1 MKTIVLMAG
10 GSEDFEK
17 EGYKFP
23 KYLLEI
29 NGKPL
34 LEHFINSLSGFESD
48 FIFIVKKEE
57 AQKWY
62 LENVIRLLIP
72 NAKIFK
78 VEKETKGAA
87 CTALFAIDEIN
98 NDEPLLITNGDQ
110 ILDMDYKDFLKS
122 FAGKDAGA
130 AIFESV
136 HPRWS
141 YVKLDENGDVV
152 EASEKRPISKNATAG
167 TYYYK
172 KGSDFVSSVTNM
184 IKKDAN
190 VNGFYYVC
198 PAFNEMILEQ
208 KKIST
213 YKISREQYHSIA
225 NVEGLKQYEQFLQKQ
240 VGEKR

>member
-10 GSEDFEK
+10 GSEDFAK

-34 LEHFINSLSGFESD
+34 LEHVINSFSAIDSD
-48 FIFIVKKEE
+48 FIFIVKKED
-57 AQKWY
+57 AQKWH
-62 LENVIRLLIP
+62 LESVIKLLVP
-72 NAKIFK
+72 DAKVFK

-87 CTALFAIDEIN
+87 CTALFAIDDIN

-110 ILDMDYKDFLKS
+110 ILDIDYKEFSES
-122 FAGKDAGA
+122 FKNKDGGA

-141 YVKLDENGDVV
+141 YVKLDENGHVV

-167 TYYYK
+167 TYYYS
-172 KGSDFVSSVTNM
+172 KGSDFVKSVINM

-190 VNGFYYVC
+190 VNGLYYVC

-213 YKISREQYHSIA
+213 YKIPREHYHSIA
-225 NVEGLKQYEQFLQKQ
+225 NVEGLKQYEKFLQK
-240 VGEKR
+240 